1 MIFNIAVVEDE
12 KAESDALVSLLER
25 YRKEYQMSF
34 SYKCFEVDKPF
45 ALIETIKK
53 DKTTDWRLES

>member
-34 SYKCFEVDKPF
+34 SYKCFENVQ
-45 ALIETIKK
+45 T
-53 DKTTDWRLES
+53 KTVRPCLHGHQHARNQRP